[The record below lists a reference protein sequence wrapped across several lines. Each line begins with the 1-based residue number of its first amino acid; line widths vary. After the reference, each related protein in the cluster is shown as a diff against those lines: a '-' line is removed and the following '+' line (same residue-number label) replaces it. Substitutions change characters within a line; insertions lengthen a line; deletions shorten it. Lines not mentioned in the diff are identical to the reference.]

1 MHSLKLHTWAEL
13 EQLKASLPLLLL
25 ILFADLGLLG
35 ALHGGQLAW
44 RGHRCPHRRGSIRLP
59 S

>member
-13 EQLKASLPLLLL
+13 EQLKAGMPLLLL
-25 ILFADLGLLG
+25 ILFADPRLLG
-35 ALHGGQLAW
+35 SLHGGQLAW
-44 RGHRCPHRRGSIRLP
+44 RSHRCPHRRGSIRLP